1 MGSMEA
7 NLNSFRQW
15 KTMKEKICQ
24 HNVQT
29 NFQQNQTNK
38 KPSKHTFKQSL
49 ENTMDATLVFLVD
62 TVPIYLQIQNVLR
75 VKIH

>member
-1 MGSMEA
+1 MCKQTFS
-7 NLNSFRQW
+7 
-15 KTMKEKICQ
+15 KTKL
-24 HNVQT
+24 
-29 NFQQNQTNK
+29 TNK